1 MDFQGFVDCIEK
13 ACCVMSVGKNLDG
26 SCGEIRVVCS
36 NKPYKEIMGPAY
48 YDGMLYQELVP
59 KEPKFENVVFQCAF
73 GKQRIHAY
81 VPTEGIHNTWTDQ
94 VLIPLKQEND
104 QLGYCQFMFDFTRE
118 MEPERMA
125 AVSAGTAEA
134 VIRNSLMLIGAKDF
148 RDGIQ
153 EALEDLRKT
162 TDAKR
167 CRIILLDKQKD
178 QAFNFRETTS
188 DPQAESVI
196 IPYSIIK
203 DWDDIIGL
211 SDGILVKDERQ
222 MQELAM
228 RAPDWVE
235 HMRENNVESVVLF
248 PLKGGDETIGY
259 LYITNYDVKRTVE
272 IKEMLQLMAFIM
284 GSEIAGFQLKER
296 LEWMSR
302 MDELTGLQNRN
313 AMRRRMK
320 QMEHEV
326 GQYPFG
332 VVNMDLNGL
341 KETNDRFGHEA
352 GDRMIQYA
360 AEIMKQI
367 FEPGELYRAG
377 GDEFLAIVTDLTQEE
392 FETRL
397 RQLYTISDEDP
408 DFNIA
413 IGYSWEDGNFE
424 DLNSVFEHADKSMYD
439 NKRAFYQRNPTLDRR
454 RIKWD

>member
-1 MDFQGFVDCIEK
+1 
-13 ACCVMSVGKNLDG
+13 
-26 SCGEIRVVCS
+26 
-36 NKPYKEIMGPAY
+36 
-48 YDGMLYQELVP
+48 
-59 KEPKFENVVFQCAF
+59 
-73 GKQRIHAY
+73 
-81 VPTEGIHNTWTDQ
+81 
-94 VLIPLKQEND
+94 
-104 QLGYCQFMFDFTRE
+104 
-118 MEPERMA
+118 
-125 AVSAGTAEA
+125 
-134 VIRNSLMLIGAKDF
+134 
-148 RDGIQ
+148 
-153 EALEDLRKT
+153 
-162 TDAKR
+162 
-167 CRIILLDKQKD
+167 
-178 QAFNFRETTS
+178 
-188 DPQAESVI
+188 
-196 IPYSIIK
+196 
-203 DWDDIIGL
+203 
-211 SDGILVKDERQ
+211 
-222 MQELAM
+222 
-228 RAPDWVE
+228 
-235 HMRENNVESVVLF
+235 
-248 PLKGGDETIGY
+248 
-259 LYITNYDVKRTVE
+259 
-272 IKEMLQLMAFIM
+272 MLQLMAFIM

-454 RIKWD
+454 RIK